1 MPEKNG
7 AMQFLQEEAA
17 IQEATAVYIAATFG
31 SAFSIHSADLI
42 GEKWWIRIRCQHPE
56 LDEPL
61 VVGSFWVDALT
72 GQITPLTLAEIKDI
86 QERASILIAHR
97 QQGEAR
103 DANGFILPSQ
113 AKVKA
118 TGYVAEHIA
127 FFARAEGQPQW
138 LEGVPPLWRVA
149 IAMWLRGQGNV
160 CDLGFVDVNAISG
173 DILPLSEDELA
184 TRQKRARHAAEAVA
198 RSAAATS

>member
-7 AMQFLQEEAA
+7 SVQFLQEATA
-17 IQEATAVYIAATFG
+17 IREATAYIAATFG

-42 GEKWWIRIRCQHPE
+42 DEKWWIRIRCQHPE

-61 VVGSFWVDALT
+61 VVGSFWIDALT
-72 GQITPLTLAEIKDI
+72 GQIAPLTLAEIKDI
-86 QERASILIAHR
+86 KERASILIAHR
-97 QQGEAR
+97 RQELAR
-103 DANGFILPSQ
+103 DAHGFILPSE
-113 AKVKA
+113 AKIKV
-118 TGYVAEHIA
+118 TGYVAEHVA
-127 FFARAEGQPQW
+127 FFATAAGQPQW
-138 LEGVPPLWRVA
+138 IERVPPFWRVA
-149 IAMWLRGQGNV
+149 TALWLRGQGNV
-160 CDLGFVDVNAISG
+160 CDLGFVDVNVITG